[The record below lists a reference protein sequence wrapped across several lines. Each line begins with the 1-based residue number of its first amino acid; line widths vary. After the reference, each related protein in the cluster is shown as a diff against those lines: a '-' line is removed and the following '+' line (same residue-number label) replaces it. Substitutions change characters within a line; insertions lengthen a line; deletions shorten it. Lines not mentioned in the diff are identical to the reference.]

1 MRPWTQKSALTQPK
15 TSFGKGLKNVYSKGP
30 RWLYILGGPSAR
42 FRAPAAELAPGRSL
56 RRYQRNDLEYTFFQ
70 TYFQNFGNKMFNN
83 FCNFSQIPM
92 KYHHFDI
99 TPIKI
104 TEIL

>member
-1 MRPWTQKSALTQPK
+1 MTPCE
-15 TSFGKGLKNVYSKGP
+15 
-30 RWLYILGGPSAR
+30 RWHQADLAAR
-42 FRAPAAELAPGRSL
+42 
-56 RRYQRNDLEYTFFQ
+56 YNQRNDLEYTFFQ
-70 TYFQNFGNKMFNN
+70 TYFQNFGNKIFNN
-83 FCNFSQIPM
+83 FCIFSQIPM